1 MNLKTLQD
9 EYRNLQ
15 EICLKKGL
23 EIELE
28 QTKHN
33 IQKNELQAIEIKL
46 NNFDLLENLISKMDM
61 GEKIQRKRLDAA
73 LYQLKAEKMLL
84 ESQKLENQQALKAL
98 KDSRKIEAS
107 LLNLAP
113 PQEPDQAVP
122 PQTDEPEPEI
132 EAQKKSLPEKNVAPP
147 QEPDQAVPPQT
158 DEPEP
163 EIEAQKK
170 SLPEKNVAP
179 PQEPDQAVPPQTNE
193 PEPEIDKID
202 EIDDDGYFLSL
213 EHKEQIEGVLHLIED
228 HLSGDEN
235 NGLFQITLSE
245 SLLMDSEDLQN
256 VVSQKGVLIHRG
268 QLKADFAYTKSTKVL
283 FIVLPDDQGND
294 DNGESDDEIMFHRL
308 FKEYIENQEG
318 ALAVKTEEALEQ
330 ASREILSRKYIL
342 DSEELMSPKTE
353 VETRIAYNFDKKLII
368 LRFQKA
374 DKYVVFWI
382 ELYKFRGEFGIYI
395 DRKEYKTANGAERFI
410 NKQLQSCQ
418 LPDI

>member
-107 LLNLAP
+107 LLNL
-113 PQEPDQAVP
+113 
-122 PQTDEPEPEI
+122 
-132 EAQKKSLPEKNVAPP
+132 APP

>member
-1 MNLKTLQD
+1 MNLKNLQD
-9 EYRNLQ
+9 EYQNLR

-107 LLNLAP
+107 LLNL
-113 PQEPDQAVP
+113 
-122 PQTDEPEPEI
+122 
-132 EAQKKSLPEKNVAPP
+132 APP